1 MDEELKPLVTVW
13 SLRALRY
20 ASRSLTTLTPLAAQ
34 PGVTNGVRNATR
46 CEGGEE
52 RTRSRA
58 ERTNGVSNDRSRR
71 VRRDRDTRRSSLVPS
86 AFGSSFF
93 LSLRP
98 PARGN
103 RVPEGGMSEVNTE
116 NRTRPRWEKTETP
129 VGSVATGRGSLRS
142 QFIHSVSMSLRSCFP
157 RSTLSLLTP
166 YPSETGATTEGR
178 SATRSCRFPTEG

>member
-1 MDEELKPLVTVW
+1 M
-13 SLRALRY
+13 
-20 ASRSLTTLTPLAAQ
+20 
-34 PGVTNGVRNATR
+34 RNATR

-103 RVPEGGMSEVNTE
+103 RGKEEGN
-116 NRTRPRWEKTETP
+116 
-129 VGSVATGRGSLRS
+129 VGSRRMTEGTECRRAGGQSADRVPSSLHFSLRADPRLCP
-142 QFIHSVSMSLRSCFP
+142 SVSPGFLVMSLVSRSPFI
-157 RSTLSLLTP
+157 TLGLFALLIR
-166 YPSETGATTEGR
+166 PSR
-178 SATRSCRFPTEG
+178 RRP